1 MSEPDTKGESKQS
14 RRDFLLTASA
24 TATGLVLAPALLPR
38 GLDASAARPGTM
50 RIGIIGSG
58 LIGGAVGLQWAR
70 AGHEILFSSRHPEE
84 LMDLVQSA
92 APRAS
97 AGYADAAAYFG
108 DVILLAVP
116 PGAIPQIGEDIGHLM
131 QGKVV
136 IDLTNPRADRDGPLT
151 DEWLEMGTGLAM
163 AQYLPGAR
171 LVKAFNSLGARML
184 ANPIGRSGEKIG
196 VPIAGDDAEARDIVA
211 DLVRDTG
218 LEPVM
223 VGRLERAKEFD
234 RGSPVW
240 VSGQSAAQLREA
252 LNLR

>member
-1 MSEPDTKGESKQS
+1 MRKTTVRIPRFRLS
-14 RRDFLLTASA
+14 LIALAASA
-24 TATGLVLAPALLPR
+24 TALSLASSPLFAQAGLAEQEGRAL
-38 GLDASAARPGTM
+38 

-58 LIGGAVGLQWAR
+58 TMGGALGLLWAE
-70 AGHEILFSSRHPEE
+70 AGHQILFSSRNPDE

-97 AGYADAAAYFG
+97 AGFADAAAFFG
-108 DVILLAVP
+108 DVVVLAVP

-163 AQYLPGAR
+163 AQYLPGVR

-184 ANPIGRSGEKIG
+184 RNPMRNGARIG
-196 VPIAGDDAEARDIVA
+196 VPIAGDDEEARDIVA

-218 LEPVM
+218 LEPVI
-223 VGRLERAKEFD
+223 VGPLERAKEFD
-234 RGSPVW
+234 RGTPVW
-240 VSGQSAAQLREA
+240 VSGQSAAELREA